1 MQYTNIQIT
10 NLQYNI
16 QYTIYN
22 IRYTIYTIIQY
33 KVQSP
38 SHPSSII
45 HHTTYNVASRVS
57 CVFQAEIQEE
67 KGKQKGQKGGKA
79 KAKGKRTDEAKEVG
93 SATVGTE
100 VADLPSGS
108 EDPSVVSVHS
118 DIDWEPDTKREEEE
132 EEVIDLDAREAAQAA
147 DRAFQQSFVSAVTLP
162 SDPEWDAWDARRPRH
177 KPKGAVS
184 KAQFKKPTL
193 EPADIE
199 RIEER
204 IKKQIQEDEKVLK
217 QEVKEEEAAGS
228 AAVAAGSTSLP
239 GPRTAAMR
247 NFNLFLKTVE
257 NGAREAEK
265 LDCTA
270 LQIATNVLQNMRN
283 LAATGR
289 LDVEAIFSPNH
300 FLCFCTCIHG
310 REESWKLA
318 APLQLAAAMK
328 YLHNV
333 KFFVVTFADDE
344 AVQDWAAKHFQWAIA
359 AGFLHMASGG
369 VVGLSQKKTSVDAQ
383 LQIREGETTAV
394 PIARYWHASLCKNSS
409 HIFALKHMQKA
420 GIPTTDFLLCNLDA
434 DNIFSSNYIAAV
446 ARHWNMEKKLLVNAA
461 AEAGDPGSAGSIP
474 LRALIATSQ
483 HDGLTGRICLQASDF
498 TRLGGYD
505 QETGIVGSGYQDVDL
520 LRRLKET
527 IKLYCKM
534 HPSVYPLRASALT
547 NQMTE
552 AAGACFPNQPGA
564 SRAADRGILKIQN
577 CNPDDIKR
585 FNRSWGKFNT
595 VNHTNMHAKMS
606 QGRLGRN
613 GMPDKP
619 AFTEQPAELLRQ
631 FLSMSLGSWFTP
643 VSMLAAPQPPGQK
656 QEPASS
662 SSRDVPSEPARARTK
677 TPPPEPAAPGPSTAE
692 AERRQQTKPRDSLT
706 FDV

>member
-1 MQYTNIQIT
+1 
-10 NLQYNI
+10 
-16 QYTIYN
+16 
-22 IRYTIYTIIQY
+22 
-33 KVQSP
+33 
-38 SHPSSII
+38 
-45 HHTTYNVASRVS
+45 
-57 CVFQAEIQEE
+57 
-67 KGKQKGQKGGKA
+67 
-79 KAKGKRTDEAKEVG
+79 
-93 SATVGTE
+93 
-100 VADLPSGS
+100 
-108 EDPSVVSVHS
+108 VHS
-118 DIDWEPDTKREEEE
+118 DVDWEPDTKREEEE

-147 DRAFQQSFVSAVTLP
+147 DRAFQQSQSFVSAVTLP
-162 SDPEWDAWDARRPRH
+162 SDPEWDASDAWHPRRPRP

-184 KAQFKKPTL
+184 KATFPKPTL
-193 EPADIE
+193 GPADIE

-257 NGAREAEK
+257 DGAREAEK

-270 LQIATNVLQNMRN
+270 VQIATNVLQNMRN

-289 LDVEAIFSPNH
+289 LDVEAILSPNH

-310 REESWKLA
+310 REECWKLA

-328 YLHNV
+328 YMHNV

-446 ARHWNMEKKLLVNAA
+446 ARHWILEKKLLVNAA

-474 LRALIATSQ
+474 FRALIASSQ

-505 QETGIVGSGYQDVDL
+505 QETGVVGSGYQDVDL

-552 AAGACFPNQPGA
+552 AAGACFPNKPGA

-595 VNHTNMHAKMS
+595 VNHANMHAKMS

-656 QEPASS
+656 QEAASS

-692 AERRQQTKPRDSLT
+692 TERRRQTKPRDSLT